1 MDLLKAFYL
10 QPRDLLLAKSHS
22 YGLEHRSLNVLK
34 YYLHHLKMRVRV
46 GSELSNWL
54 HVIFGFI
61 FFHSFHLFYSH
72 KKNITR
78 STRSTSVLEDSILG
92 PLLFNIFIKDIFWSD
107 ICSEICN
114 FADDNTIFAPG
125 SKFEGIVDRLNEDKR
140 IQMSLSNS
148 LDTVDTDIRRTS
160 LRRPQDIGAHWGN
173 NQKVLNPDKF

>member
-22 YGLEHRSLNVLK
+22 YGLEHRSLNVLN

-54 HVIFGFI
+54 HVIFG
-61 FFHSFHLFYSH
+61 
-72 KKNITR
+72 
-78 STRSTSVLEDSILG
+78 VLEDSILG

-107 ICSEICN
+107 ICSKICN

-125 SKFEGIVDRLNEDKR
+125 SKFEGIIDRLNEDKR

-160 LRRPQDIGAHWGN
+160 LRRPQDIGAH
-173 NQKVLNPDKF
+173 

>member
-22 YGLEHRSLNVLK
+22 YGLEHRSLNVLN

-54 HVIFGFI
+54 HVIFG
-61 FFHSFHLFYSH
+61 
-72 KKNITR
+72 
-78 STRSTSVLEDSILG
+78 VLEDSILG

-125 SKFEGIVDRLNEDKR
+125 SKFEGIIDRLNEDKR

-148 LDTVDTDIRRTS
+148 LDTVDTDIRKTS

>member
-22 YGLEHRSLNVLK
+22 YGLEHRSLNVLN

-54 HVIFGFI
+54 HVIFG
-61 FFHSFHLFYSH
+61 
-72 KKNITR
+72 
-78 STRSTSVLEDSILG
+78 VLEDSILG

-125 SKFEGIVDRLNEDKR
+125 SKFEGIIDRLNEDKR

>member
-1 MDLLKAFYL
+1 MDLLKVFYL

-22 YGLEHRSLNVLK
+22 YGLEHRSLNVLN

-54 HVIFGFI
+54 HVIFG
-61 FFHSFHLFYSH
+61 
-72 KKNITR
+72 
-78 STRSTSVLEDSILG
+78 VLEDSILG

-125 SKFEGIVDRLNEDKR
+125 SKFEGIIDRLNEDKR

-148 LDTVDTDIRRTS
+148 LDS
-160 LRRPQDIGAHWGN
+160 GY
-173 NQKVLNPDKF
+173 

>member
-22 YGLEHRSLNVLK
+22 YGLEHRSLNVLN

-54 HVIFGFI
+54 HVIFG
-61 FFHSFHLFYSH
+61 
-72 KKNITR
+72 
-78 STRSTSVLEDSILG
+78 VLEDSILG

-114 FADDNTIFAPG
+114 FAEDNTIFAPG
-125 SKFEGIVDRLNEDKR
+125 SKFEGIIDRLNEDKR

>member
-1 MDLLKAFYL
+1 MDLLKVFYL

-22 YGLEHRSLNVLK
+22 YGLEHRSLNVLN

-54 HVIFGFI
+54 HVIFG
-61 FFHSFHLFYSH
+61 
-72 KKNITR
+72 
-78 STRSTSVLEDSILG
+78 VLEDSILG

-125 SKFEGIVDRLNEDKR
+125 SKFEGIIDRLNEDKR

-148 LDTVDTDIRRTS
+148 LDSGYWYQEDVLKTS
-160 LRRPQDIGAHWGN
+160 SGHRCPLG
-173 NQKVLNPDKF
+173 K